1 MSRRIEIVCDKCGT
15 KAQGSPDP
23 SWVPPTWGVVEL
35 IQYEPEK
42 GAKVREVRTS
52 AQICGPCAA
61 KVRRAIE
68 QQEQAIG
75 GES

>member
-1 MSRRIEIVCDKCGT
+1 MSRRIEIVCDKCGET
-15 KAQGSPDP
+15 APGTIDP
-23 SWVPPTWGVVEL
+23 SFVPVTWGVVEL

-42 GAKVREVRTS
+42 AAKVREVRTS

-61 KVRRAIE
+61 RVRRAIE
-68 QQEQAIG
+68 QQEKAIG